1 MKTFKDLD
9 YKVEVKKDSFIFSK
23 DNTTLE
29 FFYKTQNVKING
41 RLNNEDAKALC
52 YQFWLMGW

>member
-23 DNTTLE
+23 DNNQDE
-29 FFYKTQNVKING
+29 VHIKGCRNYEKYCKV
-41 RLNNEDAKALC
+41 
-52 YQFWLMGW
+52 